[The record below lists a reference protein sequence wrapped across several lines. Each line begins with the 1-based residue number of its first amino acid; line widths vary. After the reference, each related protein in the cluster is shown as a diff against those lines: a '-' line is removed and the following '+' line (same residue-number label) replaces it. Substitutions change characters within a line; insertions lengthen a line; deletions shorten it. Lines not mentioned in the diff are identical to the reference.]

1 MLTQNHLNLLAKL
14 SCQTWLEECNKI
26 ATDFEICK
34 KTGKLSYKLLNSD
47 KFEESPINVLDTETY
62 L

>member
-1 MLTQNHLNLLAKL
+1 MLTQDHLNLLAKL

-26 ATDFEICK
+26 ATDFEISK
-34 KTGKLSYKLLNSD
+34 SGKLSYKLLNED
-47 KFEESPINVLDTETY
+47 EFKESPINVFDTESY